1 MTANNDQEETLA
13 KTGRQEQ
20 NLIIIESEVFDVDSA
35 RLLNYRF
42 DIGGCA
48 SAKNFNLA
56 FCFGSQHQ
64 TTDPGLL
71 RCASRCPVFLVSN
84 GLEARW

>member
-1 MTANNDQEETLA
+1 MTATNDQEETLT

-20 NLIIIESEVFDVDSA
+20 NLIVIESDLFDVDSA
-35 RLLNYRF
+35 CLLNYRF

-48 SAKNFNLA
+48 SAKNFYVA

-64 TTDPGLL
+64 TTDPSVL
-71 RCASRCPVFLVSN
+71 
-84 GLEARW
+84 